1 MGRKKLPFYRL
12 VAIDARKRRE
22 GLEIERLGWYN
33 PVPNE
38 FSCDLNEDRIL
49 HWLNQGAQPSET
61 VDGLFRRMGL
71 KYKWHLIQQGTKD
84 NEIEKL
90 LEEWKKNQAKKAEL
104 KTEKKKMK
112 KVAASSTEEA
122 KEEAPAEAAAEET
135 KEEAPAEAAAEEEK
149 EESTDE

>member
-90 LEEWKKNQAKKAEL
+90 LEEWKKNQAKKAYNRLLNRFTNHHKDYKIDQEIL
-104 KTEKKKMK
+104 TNQYKDINI
-112 KVAASSTEEA
+112 SLL
-122 KEEAPAEAAAEET
+122 
-135 KEEAPAEAAAEEEK
+135 
-149 EESTDE
+149 